1 MNSNFKKNHIIQ
13 LAPSMRKSNRPIG
26 PGVRRLE
33 VRITRQRLVWLTIGQ
48 VGPPDKSVGC
58 LYVS

>member
-13 LAPSMRKSNRPIG
+13 LAPSMRKGNLPIG

-33 VRITRQRLVWLTIGQ
+33 VRITRQRLVCLAIGQ
-48 VGPPDKSVGC
+48 VWPPDKSVGC
-58 LYVS
+58 PYVS